1 MIALGNEL
9 ISIIKKELK
18 IIGILFIVLILL
30 FKIIFYQESLW
41 IIFKL
46 IISLFWA
53 FVLPGFALMYYWHKK
68 LNFLQ
73 RIIIGT
79 VFGFVLVSLT
89 SYVALL
95 FELSLKYQAII
106 IPLLYLIISVFI
118 IIKIKP
124 NEAHYE
130 EIGQGTNI

>member
-124 NEAHYE
+124 KEAHYE